1 MKLVSHLMLP
11 LLMTASTLSAQENV
25 SPGFDQALYLQQA
38 DVALREGRLTQ
49 AGQMIAWLESNGN
62 QISGDD
68 IALLKAEHAIAGRN
82 VGAAA
87 AALSA
92 VHNSERNQC
101 RLHTAKG
108 WVWANMGSYDDAIV
122 ALAKA
127 GRACPEDPGI
137 WNLLGL
143 ALIRKGENDAAGEA
157 FGQALVLVP
166 DDIGILNNHAMVLMQ
181 KGELDLAA
189 RQLTRAAGMA
199 PDNETVTANRDF
211 VLGMLGLTP
220 DRGLNES
227 DAAWSAR
234 LVSFAQGAKAATNDL
249 QADALFSRAL
259 LTMDKFDQT
268 VWSAIRSNEDRP

>member
-1 MKLVSHLMLP
+1 MRFVDYLVLMSMMLATP
-11 LLMTASTLSAQENV
+11 LAAQENAA
-25 SPGFDQALYLQQA
+25 PMIDQALYLQQA

-49 AGQMIAWLESNGN
+49 AGQMIGWLEINGN

-68 IALLKAEHAIAGRN
+68 IALLKAEHAIVRRN
-82 VGAAA
+82 VAAAA

-101 RLHTAKG
+101 RLQTAKG
-108 WVWANMGSYDDAIV
+108 WVSANMGAYDDAIV

-127 GRACPEDPGI
+127 GRACPEDAGI

-143 ALIRKGENDAAGEA
+143 ALMRKGENDAAGEA
-157 FGQALVLVP
+157 FGQALMLAP
-166 DDIGILNNHAMVLMQ
+166 NDIGLLNNHALVLMQ

-189 RQLTRAAGMA
+189 RQLSLAAGMA
-199 PDNETVTANRDF
+199 PDNRTVAANLDF
-211 VLGMLGLTP
+211 VSGMLGLTP
-220 DRGLNES
+220 DRGLHES

-234 LVSFAQGAKAATNDL
+234 LVSFAQGARSATRDI
-249 QADALFSRAL
+249 QADALLSRAL
-259 LTMDKFDQT
+259 LTMDHFDQT